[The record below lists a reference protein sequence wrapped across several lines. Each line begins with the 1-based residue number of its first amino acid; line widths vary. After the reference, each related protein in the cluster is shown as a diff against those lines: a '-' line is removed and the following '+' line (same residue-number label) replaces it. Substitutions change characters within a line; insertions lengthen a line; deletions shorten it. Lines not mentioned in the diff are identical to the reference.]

1 MTRTTTLSHDHK
13 LFAALFLL
21 SLTLVACGEKSRDT
35 VVSDQTESISAITT
49 GGTDS
54 PTPGSPT
61 TASQPM
67 VSSSYEDGE
76 RAYTEGRFSDAE
88 AIFEAYVTTR
98 PENPF
103 GHYMLGLAA
112 WKSGDF
118 ARASEALER
127 SIALDSTNPKSH
139 VNLARVYIDLG
150 RPHEALEAARKALVL
165 DSTSGDARR
174 VIARAFQSQ
183 GQVDSA
189 IAAYQQALAI
199 DDRDVWSMNNLGVLY
214 LDEGDS
220 DLAIPPLARAVQLR
234 GTAPVFQNNLGMAL
248 ERTGHLVLAR
258 QAYEATLASD
268 STYAKA
274 AVNLDRVNALVVDST
289 DQFSLEEQAEG
300 FRIQIGM
307 WKDNL
312 VPRSVETDS
321 VREDTHE
328 EIKQ

>member
-1 MTRTTTLSHDHK
+1 MTRTITLSHDHK
-13 LFAALFLL
+13 LFAVLLLL
-21 SLTLVACGEKSRDT
+21 SLTLVACGEKSSDT
-35 VVSDQTESISAITT
+35 VVSDQTESVPAVSA
-49 GGTDS
+49 GGTDT

-61 TASQPM
+61 SGSQPS
-67 VSSSYEDGE
+67 VSSSYDDGE
-76 RAYTEGRFSDAE
+76 SAYDQGRFSDAR

-127 SIALDSTNPKSH
+127 SIALDSTNPKAH

-150 RPHEALEAARKALVL
+150 RQPEALEEARKALVL

-174 VIARAFQSQ
+174 VIARAFHAQ

-199 DDRDVWSMNNLGVLY
+199 DDRDVWSMNNLGVLH
-214 LDEGDS
+214 LDEGDP

-234 GTAPVFQNNLGMAL
+234 GTAPLFQNNLGMAL
-248 ERTGHLVLAR
+248 ERTGHLVLAK
-258 QAYEATLASD
+258 QAYEAALVSD
-268 STYAKA
+268 STYGKA
-274 AVNLDRVNALVVDST
+274 TVNLGRVTALVVDST
-289 DQFSLEEQAEG
+289 DTFSIEEQAEG

-321 VREDTHE
+321 VSGNE